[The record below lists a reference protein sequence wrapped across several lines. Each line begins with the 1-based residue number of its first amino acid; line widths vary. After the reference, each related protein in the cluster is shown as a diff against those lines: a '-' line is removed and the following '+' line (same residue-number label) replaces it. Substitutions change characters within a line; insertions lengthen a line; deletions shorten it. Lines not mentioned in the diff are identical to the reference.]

1 MFFFPFSPNKSCG
14 KFTQDARHP
23 RKVLLLWRG
32 CSVKLEEVASIPRS
46 WHLCRPGLS
55 LRCTLRWDNSYSRL
69 RGKRLRFVVESATVA
84 TMRAAIE
91 AAGAAE
97 HKKHTTRSSAAQAI
111 LDSGQGEVRVSV
123 TTVGLGDD
131 LDRDAENTDNGDSN
145 NGSGYMNLSYYH
157 PSNYRFG
164 RVRRIA
170 ASLLRDLGALVDA
183 QETTDDVGGGSI
195 GSGPG
200 SDSNVGGEQHLP
212 GSESSNGGDGRGGR
226 SILRLA
232 GSGASVDARGVETL
246 VARFEVLEDEVA
258 SASARRAQ
266 SEAQAKVLL
275 ANLQKANTKADRF

>member
-1 MFFFPFSPNKSCG
+1 
-14 KFTQDARHP
+14 
-23 RKVLLLWRG
+23 
-32 CSVKLEEVASIPRS
+32 
-46 WHLCRPGLS
+46 
-55 LRCTLRWDNSYSRL
+55 
-69 RGKRLRFVVESATVA
+69 
-84 TMRAAIE
+84 MRAAIE

-97 HKKHTTRSSAAQAI
+97 QKRHTTRSSAAQNI
-111 LDSGQGEVRVSV
+111 LDSGDGEVRVSV

-131 LDRDAENTDNGDSN
+131 LDWKVENTENGDSN
-145 NGSGYMNLSYYH
+145 SGGSGYMGQNYYH

-183 QETTDDVGGGSI
+183 QETIDGVKGRVI
-195 GSGPG
+195 GSG
-200 SDSNVGGEQHLP
+200 SNVGGEQNLP
-212 GSESSNGGDGRGGR
+212 GRESFNNGDSRGGS

-275 ANLQKANTKADRF
+275 ANLQKANTKADRWQETE

>member
-1 MFFFPFSPNKSCG
+1 
-14 KFTQDARHP
+14 
-23 RKVLLLWRG
+23 
-32 CSVKLEEVASIPRS
+32 
-46 WHLCRPGLS
+46 
-55 LRCTLRWDNSYSRL
+55 
-69 RGKRLRFVVESATVA
+69 
-84 TMRAAIE
+84 MRAAIE

-97 HKKHTTRSSAAQAI
+97 HKRHTTRSSAAQAI
-111 LDSGQGEVRVSV
+111 LDSGDGEVRVSV

-131 LDRDAENTDNGDSN
+131 LDRKAENTENGDSN
-145 NGSGYMNLSYYH
+145 SGGSGYMGLNYYY

-183 QETTDDVGGGSI
+183 QETTDDVDGGAI

-200 SDSNVGGEQHLP
+200 SDSSVGGEQNLP
-212 GSESSNGGDGRGGR
+212 GRESSNSGDGRGGS

-275 ANLQKANTKADRF
+275 ANLQKANTKADRWQETK